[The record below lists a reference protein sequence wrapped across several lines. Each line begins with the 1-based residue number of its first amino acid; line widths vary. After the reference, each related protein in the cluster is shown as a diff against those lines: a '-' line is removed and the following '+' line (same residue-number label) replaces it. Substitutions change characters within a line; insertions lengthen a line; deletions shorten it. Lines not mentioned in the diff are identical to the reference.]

1 MNHSTRTIVL
11 RPLAAAL
18 PLVAALLLCLAPAA
32 RAQQDQAPPAPQAQ
46 PQAKSQAKAK
56 APRDGYNSPEAV
68 EQRIAEL
75 RAKLAITPAQEAA
88 WDDLAKVMR
97 DNGAKMRASIDKW
110 RQQRQGKS
118 AVENLKLHAE
128 MAEEHA
134 QAMRGLIPVF
144 EKLYNMLSEEQKK
157 IADESFSQRMG
168 RGKKKGR

>member
-1 MNHSTRTIVL
+1 MNHRTRTITL
-11 RPLAAAL
+11 RPFAAAL
-18 PLVAALLLCLAPAA
+18 PLLAVLLLCLAPMA
-32 RAQQDQAPPAPQAQ
+32 RAQQDQPQGSQPAAQ
-46 PQAKSQAKAK
+46 PKAQGK
-56 APRDGYNSPEAV
+56 PKGERGGYNNPEAV

-75 RAKLAITPAQEAA
+75 RTKLAITPAQEAA

-110 RQQRQGKS
+110 RDQRTSRS

-144 EKLYNMLSEEQKK
+144 EKLYNMLSAEQKK

-168 RGKKKGR
+168 RGKKKGG

>member
-1 MNHSTRTIVL
+1 MNHSTRTITL

-32 RAQQDQAPPAPQAQ
+32 RAQDQAPSAPQTQ
-46 PQAKSQAKAK
+46 PQAKSQAKPK
-56 APRDGYNSPEAV
+56 GQRGGYNNPEAV
-68 EQRIAEL
+68 EERIAEL

-110 RQQRQGKS
+110 REQRAS
-118 AVENLKLHAE
+118 LNAVENLKLHAG

-144 EKLYNMLSEEQKK
+144 EKLYNMLSPEQKK
-157 IADESFSQRMG
+157 VADESFSQRMG
-168 RGKKKGR
+168 RGKKKGS

>member
-1 MNHSTRTIVL
+1 MHHSTRTIGL

-18 PLVAALLLCLAPAA
+18 PLVAALLLCLAPSA
-32 RAQQDQAPPAPQAQ
+32 RAQQDQAPPAPQA
-46 PQAKSQAKAK
+46 KSQAKAK
-56 APRDGYNSPEAV
+56 GPRGGYNNPEAV

-75 RAKLAITPAQEAA
+75 RSKLAITPAQEPA

-110 RQQRQGKS
+110 RQQPQGRT
-118 AVENLKLHAE
+118 AVETLKLHAE

-144 EKLYNMLSEEQKK
+144 EKLYNMLSPEQKK

-168 RGKKKGR
+168 RGKKKGS